1 MCRAIRRGRF
11 ARWLNDLGT
20 AHRSLRFLIINLNV
34 PNSILLRV
42 FSRFP
47 FWLFVRDH
55 RDHSRLFIFE
65 TGNIY
70 FFHKRFHTRLLN
82 KMFFFPV
89 YFCLTIFSYYFLFRV
104 NHYVGLKSNWF
115 NDRWRYNKEDYINV
129 IKEIIRG
136 RKLECD

>member
-1 MCRAIRRGRF
+1 MPDPRDTVLLFFPLSLFWNDFHGDQKQSESVLARSHDVRNQSHQFNRVCRAIRRGRF

-82 KMFFFPV
+82 KMFFFQ
-89 YFCLTIFSYYFLFRV
+89 CIF
-104 NHYVGLKSNWF
+104 
-115 NDRWRYNKEDYINV
+115 I
-129 IKEIIRG
+129 
-136 RKLECD
+136 